1 MDRKYTGK
9 THRALTLGGK
19 TYCGHFR
26 DHLSLFFQ
34 EETVRIQSLIYLY
47 NRDCLILSGGLSTKT
62 SSSSSNS
69 IIA

>member
-1 MDRKYTGK
+1 MDRKHTGK
-9 THRALTLGGK
+9 THRALMLGGK
-19 TYCGHFR
+19 NYYGHFR

-34 EETVRIQSLIYLY
+34 EETVHIQSLIYLY
-47 NRDCLILSGGLSTKT
+47 NKDCLILSSGFSTKT